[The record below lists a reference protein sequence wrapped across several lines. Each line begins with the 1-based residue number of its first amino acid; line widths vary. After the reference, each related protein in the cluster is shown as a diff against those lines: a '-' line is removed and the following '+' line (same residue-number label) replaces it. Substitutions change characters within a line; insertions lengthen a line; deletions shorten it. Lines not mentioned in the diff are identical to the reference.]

1 MNIKAV
7 IFDLDGVI
15 CSTDQYHYL
24 AWKKIAD
31 AIHVPF
37 DEYRNNMLRGVS
49 RMKSLEIILQ
59 QSDREFTQIEKE
71 HLAEDKNTYYRMLLE
86 EMGPQNVA
94 KETMETLCG
103 LRRSGYLLAV
113 GSSSKNTRLILD
125 KTGMLEL
132 FDEVADG
139 TEIENSKPDPEVFLL
154 AANKLH
160 VRPEECMVVED
171 AVSGIQAAHSA
182 NMIAVG
188 IGDAGAMRAGDYN
201 ISHLLELHTILE
213 LVHRR
218 RVGG

>member
-15 CSTDQYHYL
+15 CSTDQYHYR

-31 AIHVPF
+31 DIHVPF

-49 RMKSLEIILQ
+49 RMESLEIILQ

-71 HLAEDKNTYYRMLLE
+71 HLAEDKNAYYRMLLE
-86 EMGPQNVA
+86 EMGPQNVSE
-94 KETMETLCG
+94 ETMETLRW
-103 LRRSGYLLAV
+103 LRKSGYLLAV

-125 KTGMLEL
+125 KIGMLGF
-132 FDEVADG
+132 FDGIADG

-160 VRPEECMVVED
+160 VRPEECMVIED

-188 IGDAGAMRAGDYN
+188 IGDAGAMQAGDYN
-201 ISHLLELHTILE
+201 ISNLAELHRIIE
-213 LVHRR
+213 LMQGR
-218 RVGG
+218 RVAR